1 MQCPACGR
9 INHAEWYF
17 CTGCGGTLD
26 MVRGVRQPTAA
37 TPPSAVQPAPP
48 APWPQ
53 HQPGS
58 LQPPPPHQPVTSA
71 PFQPSAQPVSGMAV
85 LVHPAF
91 QPVYGVA
98 APAQVNIYVQTH
110 VVPAAPPAM
119 LISAGGIPPILLRV
133 VWFLCIGLWLGM
145 LTTLVSWA
153 LIVSVLG
160 LPLGVMLLNRLPM
173 IMTLRPRR
181 PQTRIEP
188 YAGGYALQV
197 GGPSQQPLLVRGIYF
212 LAVGW
217 WLSAL
222 WLLAAWGIA
231 GLTFGLGLPLAFW
244 MFNRVGAVTTLV
256 RH

>member
-1 MQCPACGR
+1 
-9 INHAEWYF
+9 
-17 CTGCGGTLD
+17 
-26 MVRGVRQPTAA
+26 
-37 TPPSAVQPAPP
+37 
-48 APWPQ
+48 
-53 HQPGS
+53 
-58 LQPPPPHQPVTSA
+58 
-71 PFQPSAQPVSGMAV
+71 MAV
-85 LVHPAF
+85 PVHPAF

-98 APAQVNIYVQTH
+98 APSQVNIYVQTH
-110 VVPAAPPAM
+110 VAPAAPASMPPAPPAM

-133 VWFLCIGLWLGM
+133 VWFLGIGLWLGM
-145 LTTLVSWA
+145 LTTLVAWA

-160 LPLGVMLLNRLPM
+160 LPVGVMLLNRLPT
-173 IMTLRPRR
+173 IMTLRSRR
-181 PQTRIEP
+181 QPTRIEP

-197 GGPSQQPLLVRGIYF
+197 GSPPQHPLLMRGIYF
-212 LAVGW
+212 LTVGW